1 MVDVKRVR
9 SDIILESV
17 SFMLERFQQR
27 IREKSEHVDAA
38 PVLII
43 PFGDSVTQGCMEANV
58 IDHAGVYHNQLKRKL
73 EAEYPQTT
81 FSVINAGVSGASA
94 ESSLARL
101 ERDVIRHNPDLV
113 ILGFCLN
120 DACAGLEKLDCF
132 EQNIRRMVREIRENT
147 AADMIILTPNFM
159 ASVETSRIA
168 EVHKPYAATIIA
180 CQNRGVLK
188 VYVERLREL
197 ASELEIPLAD
207 VYAEW
212 EKLHAAG
219 VDTTALLSNGLNH
232 PDAERQQLIA
242 KTIFT
247 LIPQARPEN

>member
-1 MVDVKRVR
+1 MLKR
-9 SDIILESV
+9 
-17 SFMLERFQQR
+17 FHQR
-27 IREKSEHVDAA
+27 IREKSELVDAA

-43 PFGDSVTQGCMEANV
+43 PFGDSVTQGCMEIDV
-58 IDHAGVYHNQLKRKL
+58 IDHAGVYHNQLKQKL

-101 ERDVIRHNPDLV
+101 ERDVVRHHPDLV

-132 EQNIRRMVREIRENT
+132 EQNIRRMVQEIREKT
-147 AADMIILTPNFM
+147 SADMILLTPNFM
-159 ASVETSRIA
+159 ASVETPRIA
-168 EVHKPYAATIIA
+168 VAHKPYAATILA
-180 CQNRGVLK
+180 CQKQGILK
-188 VYVERLREL
+188 AYVERLRQL
-197 ASELEIPLAD
+197 ATERALPLAD

-212 EKLHAAG
+212 EKFQAAG

-232 PDAERQQLIA
+232 PDVEGQQLIA
-242 KTIFT
+242 ENILA
-247 LIPQARPEN
+247 LIRQSRPAK

>member
-1 MVDVKRVR
+1 
-9 SDIILESV
+9 
-17 SFMLERFQQR
+17 MLDRFCQR
-27 IREKSEHVDAA
+27 IREKAEHIDAA

-43 PFGDSVTQGCMEANV
+43 PFGDSVTQGCMEINV

-94 ESSLARL
+94 ESSLSRL
-101 ERDVIRHNPDLV
+101 ERDVIRHHPDLV

-120 DACAGLEKLDCF
+120 DACGGLEKLDCF
-132 EQNIRRMVREIRENT
+132 EQNIRRMVSEIRGKT
-147 AADMIILTPNFM
+147 SADIILLTPNFM
-159 ASVETSRIA
+159 ASVETSCIA
-168 EVHKPYAATIIA
+168 EAHKPYAPTILA
-180 CQNRGVLK
+180 CQNQGVLK
-188 VYVERLREL
+188 AYVKRLREL
-197 ASELEIPLAD
+197 AIELSLPLAD

-212 EKLHAAG
+212 ETFQAAG

-242 KTIFT
+242 ETIFT
-247 LIPQARPEN
+247 LIMQSCPGK